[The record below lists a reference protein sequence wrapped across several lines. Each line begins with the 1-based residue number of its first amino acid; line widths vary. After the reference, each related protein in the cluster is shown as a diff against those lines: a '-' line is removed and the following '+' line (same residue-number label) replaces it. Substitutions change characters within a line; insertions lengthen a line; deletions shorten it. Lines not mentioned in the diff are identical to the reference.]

1 MEIKPKTPADLMDK
15 ILDVEKIFKLP
26 PKDQKII
33 MDIYNSMLWATDKW
47 SNNLG
52 HVGTYDVVKFDNS
65 YNTLYDWGYLITR
78 RDKNIDEILD
88 YDQKAKQISDETLKI
103 LIDDYKERTGE
114 DLRIIGEDEPDVD

>member
-33 MDIYNSMLWATDKW
+33 MDIYNAMLWATDKW
-47 SNNLG
+47 SNLG
-52 HVGTYDVVKFDNS
+52 SIGTYDVVKFDNS

-103 LIDDYKERTGE
+103 QIDLYKERTGE
-114 DLRIIGEDEPDVD
+114 DLRIIGEDEVD